1 MSQTND
7 STIRRTIDQSPLFK
21 HLSDSWQERIAAAT
35 DLETF
40 QKGEPIIEEGQEGR
54 HDLFVILDGKAR
66 VWTRSPK
73 REVELKTLKPG
84 AYFGEVSLLSDKFA
98 TATVEAKTDEL
109 RLLAVD
115 REVVLE
121 LVDDDEKV
129 RQMLEGVTLARAKDT
144 IGKVME

>member
-40 QKGEPIIEEGQEGR
+40 QKGEPSIEEGQEGR
-54 HDLFVILDGKAR
+54 HYLFVILDGKAR

-84 AYFGEVSLLSDKFA
+84 AYF
-98 TATVEAKTDEL
+98 
-109 RLLAVD
+109 
-115 REVVLE
+115 
-121 LVDDDEKV
+121 
-129 RQMLEGVTLARAKDT
+129 
-144 IGKVME
+144 